1 MRDSRLS
8 GNRFVDAVTGLWSA
22 SLGFNPPRLASAAAD
37 QMNRLAYY
45 HRFVGRAC
53 EVTEAYAA
61 KLVRVLPDGIEMHQ
75 AREMNL
81 EIVWFEH

>member
-22 SLGFNPPRLASAAAD
+22 SPGFNPPRLASAAAD

-61 KLVRVLPDGIEMHQ
+61 KLVSVLPDGIEMHQ

>member
-1 MRDSRLS
+1 MRGSRLS

-22 SLGFNPPRLASAAAD
+22 SLDFNPPRLAPAAAD

-53 EVTEAYAA
+53 EVTEAFAA
-61 KLVRVLPDGIEMHQ
+61 RLVRVLPDGLEMHQ

-81 EIVWFEH
+81 ENVWIEH